1 MTRKKTMW
9 TVGVL
14 VTLVVAII
22 FLWIVT
28 NENRFEDELL
38 IQDVSR
44 LSPTKVKE
52 VVQGK
57 EAEGLIEAVQLAQK
71 ENLKVSIGGAK
82 HSQGGH
88 AFYKDSVW
96 LDMRGYDKILNF
108 DEKEKT
114 ITVQSGA
121 TWKQIQDYINPYG
134 LSVKV
139 MQSSNIF
146 TIGGSLSSNVH
157 GRDPR
162 YGTLIETVD
171 SFRLLMAD
179 GTVKEVSRTDNEELF
194 PLVIG
199 GYGLFGVI
207 LDVTLQLTD
216 DVFYVSEMKQLNY
229 EAYASHFQQHILADE
244 TIGLHYARLSIAPNS
259 FLEDMY
265 LTNYKLV
272 REDNELYPVDE
283 MTFDQLT
290 TLEEEKN
297 VGRNKFLF
305 NLSRKFDWG
314 KGMSWYVQQQFLSD
328 EGLILSRNNAMSPF
342 IEFLEYESA
351 KNTDILQEYF
361 VPLDQFASFVDGIRE
376 VVDSEDLNLLNA
388 TVRYTKASDEGF
400 LNYAKED
407 TFAIV
412 LLFNHPLSD
421 VGIDHMEQATQKI
434 VDLALAHGGT
444 YYLTYQLYP
453 NPTQIRAAYPEID
466 AFFEKKRAYDPDER
480 FMNQFYEKYNP
491 RN

>member
-1 MTRKKTMW
+1 MTRKKIIWIVGILATVMVATIILW
-9 TVGVL
+9 T
-14 VTLVVAII
+14 
-22 FLWIVT
+22 VT
-28 NENRFEDELL
+28 NEKRTEDELL
-38 IQDVSR
+38 IHDVSR
-44 LSPTKVKE
+44 LSPTTVKE

-57 EAEGLIEAVQLAQK
+57 EEEGLIEAVRLAQK

-88 AFYKDSVW
+88 AFYKDSAW
-96 LDMRGYDKILNF
+96 LDMRGYDQILHF

-121 TWKQIQDYINPYG
+121 TWKQIQEFINPYG

-162 YGTLIETVD
+162 YGTLIETVE

-194 PLVIG
+194 SLVIG

-216 DVFYVSEMKQLNY
+216 DVFYVSEMIQLNY
-229 EAYASHFQQHILADE
+229 EEYASHFQQHILTDE
-244 TIGLHYARLSIAPNS
+244 TVGLHYARLSISPNS
-259 FLEDMY
+259 FLKDMY

-272 REDNELYPVDE
+272 EGDNELYPGDDS
-283 MTFDQLT
+283 TFERLT

-305 NLSRKFDWG
+305 NLSRNFDWG

-328 EGLILSRNNAMSPF
+328 EGIVLSRNNAMSPF
-342 IEFLEYESA
+342 IEFLEYEST
-351 KNTDILQEYF
+351 KDTDILQEYF
-361 VPLDQFASFVDGIRE
+361 IPLDQFTSFVDGIRE
-376 VVDSEDLNLLNA
+376 IVGSEDLNLLNA

-412 LLFNHPLSD
+412 LLFNQPLSD
-421 VGIDHMEQATQKI
+421 AGIEHMEQATQKI

-453 NPTQIRAAYPEID
+453 SKAQIRAAYPEID
-466 AFFEKKRAYDPDER
+466 SFFEKKRAYDPEER
-480 FMNQFYEKYNP
+480 FMNQFYEKYNST
-491 RN
+491 N